1 MENFTY
7 SRVADVEAAIAAA
20 GAPGAKFLGGGTNLI
35 DLMKMGVEH
44 PSHLVDISRT
54 PLNTVEERSYGVR
67 IGAAAKNSAVAAH
80 PLIRERYPL
89 LSQALLSGASPQLR
103 NMATIGGNLM
113 QRTRCYYFFDPSYA
127 QCNKRVPGSG
137 CAAMEG
143 YNRIHAILGTSEHCI
158 ATYPGDMAIALSALD
173 ARVVVRGAGAERE
186 IPIDSF
192 FRLPGQTPHIE
203 TELRHGEMITAVDL
217 PPGPVNAGSHYL
229 KVRERNSFAFALVS
243 VAAIVGRDTNGII
256 RDARFALGGV
266 AHKPWRVPEA
276 ETVMRGER
284 ASEAVFGQAAEYALA
299 GAQPRRFNGFK
310 VELARRAIVRAL
322 SEASGLV

>member
-7 SRVADVEAAIAAA
+7 SRAQDVAGAIAAVA
-20 GAPGAKFLGGGTNLI
+20 APGAKFLGGGTNLI

-44 PSHLVDISRT
+44 PSHLVDISRM
-54 PLNTVEERSYGVR
+54 PLSAVEERPDGVR

-80 PLIRERYPL
+80 PIIRERYPL

-127 QCNKRVPGSG
+127 ECNKRVPGSG
-137 CAAMEG
+137 CAAIEG
-143 YNRIHAILGTSEHCI
+143 YNRIHAILGDSEHCI
-158 ATYPGDMAIALSALD
+158 AAYPGDMAVALSALD
-173 ARVVVRGAGAERE
+173 ASVVVRDARAERV

-203 TELRHGEMITAVDL
+203 TDLHHGEMITAVDL
-217 PPGPVNAGSHYL
+217 PAALPNTGFHYL

-243 VAAIVGRDTNGII
+243 VAALVEREAGGTI
-256 RDARFALGGV
+256 RNARFALGGV

-276 ETVMRGER
+276 EAVMPGQR
-284 ASEAVFGQAAEYALA
+284 ASEAVFAQAAEYALA
-299 GAQPRRFNGFK
+299 GAHPRRFNGFK
-310 VELARRAIVRAL
+310 LELARRAIVRAL
-322 SEASGLV
+322 SEASGVV